1 MTKGWRGGALAVV
14 AAALLAGPTALAFFS
29 GGYFQG
35 PRVWAGAGAWACVVV
50 ALIAGAPLP
59 RGRDALLA
67 IGGMALLAG
76 WTLLSILWAPVAGSA
91 YGAGQIAMLYLGA
104 LLAAAM
110 VLRGRLFPWVEPVLA
125 AGATVVVGYGLAG
138 RLAPGLLHF
147 ARSVS
152 AEGRLE
158 QPLTYWNAMGELA
171 ALGFVLCA
179 RLAGDRARPGWLR
192 TLAAAA
198 TAPLGLGLYISFSRG
213 ALFACVAG
221 LLALVVLAPRRQQLA
236 AVLLAVGVG
245 VVASLAAA
253 AFTGVTSLS
262 GSLSTRES
270 QGAIVLVLIA
280 VIAIGAGVIA
290 RLLAARVDDRALALP
305 RRAPLIVTGLIA
317 VGLTLAIVVGAHESS
332 GASATL
338 SGGATRLTSLQ
349 SNRYDYWSVALRAFG
364 TEPLHGV
371 GAGGWSVDWLR
382 WRTVAEGA
390 QDAHSLE
397 LQTLAELGVVGA
409 ALLLTVLAGIARAAA
424 RSVRSATTRAAT
436 ATTAATAAT
445 AATAGPIA
453 ALVTYLAHSPLD
465 WDWQMPAVTLIAT
478 ALAGAV
484 IAAAAPT
491 TADGDPQSASAM
503 RGASRRKIHTPN
515 THTAA

>member
-1 MTKGWRGGALAVV
+1 MAESWRRGALIA
-14 AAALLAGPTALAFFS
+14 AGAALLTGPTALAFVS

-35 PRVWAGAGAWACVVV
+35 PRAWAGAGAWACVVV
-50 ALIAGAPLP
+50 ALVAGARVP

-67 IGGMALLAG
+67 IGGLGLLAA
-76 WTLLSILWAPVAGSA
+76 WTLLSILWAPLAGNA
-91 YGAGQIAMLYLGA
+91 YAAGQIAVLYAGA
-104 LLAAAM
+104 LLASAM
-110 VLRGRLFPWVEPVLA
+110 VLRGRAVPWVEPVLA
-125 AGATVVVGYGLAG
+125 AGTVIVVSYGLAG
-138 RLAPGLLHF
+138 RLLPGLLHF
-147 ARSVS
+147 AHSVS

-179 RLAGDRARPGWLR
+179 RLAGDTARPAWLR
-192 TLAAAA
+192 TLAGAA
-198 TAPLGLGLYISFSRG
+198 TAPLGLGLYITFSRG

-236 AVLLAVGVG
+236 ALLLAVGG
-245 VVASLAAA
+245 AVVAIVATAP
-253 AFTGVTSLS
+253 FRGVTSLS

-270 QGAIVLVLIA
+270 QGAIVLVLLV
-280 VIAIGAGVIA
+280 VIAAAAGVIE
-290 RLLAARVDDRALALP
+290 RLLTARVSDRAVGLP

-364 TEPLHGV
+364 AEPLHGV

-409 ALLLTVLAGIARAAA
+409 ALLLSVLGGIALAA
-424 RSVRSATTRAAT
+424 RRSLRTVSSAAT
-436 ATTAATAAT
+436 AMTP
-445 AATAGPIA
+445 ATAGPIA
-453 ALVTYLAHSPLD
+453 ALITYLAHSPLD

-484 IAAAAPT
+484 IAAAQPAT
-491 TADGDPQSASAM
+491 DRGQSASAM
-503 RGASRRKIHTPN
+503 RGASRRKIHTAN
-515 THTAA
+515 AHTTA